1 MIFQHGGADVWIIA
15 GKEDN
20 YQYGST
26 ENPKEVRGMKEVTS
40 LKEYES
46 VKKEIALEIMGIFK
60 SKNLSVALMTDIL
73 EDTKRKI
80 YRSAKL

>member
-1 MIFQHGGADVWIIA
+1 
-15 GKEDN
+15 
-20 YQYGST
+20 
-26 ENPKEVRGMKEVTS
+26 MKEVTS